1 MSPNEKPNFTIRP
14 FTTWDDYRQCL
25 DLQTETWGEDFG
37 ELVPAAIL
45 KISQQVGGVA
55 AGAFAGDDKML
66 GFVYGI
72 SGIRDGKP
80 AHWSHMLAIKTELRD
95 KGIGTQLKKYQRYVL
110 LELGITTM
118 YWTFDPLVARN
129 AHFNLNVL
137 GVLIEE
143 YVPDMY
149 GDHGC
154 GTMDDVIGTD
164 RFVVQWDL
172 NKASKADA
180 CSKLASTAA
189 KLIKIPGDIH
199 QLKTEDPDAA
209 AAFRA
214 KTRKTFMDLMGYGF
228 KVVSFMKH
236 TDGSGLYGLEPPTE

>member
-1 MSPNEKPNFTIRP
+1 MSPNETPNFTIRP

-25 DLQTETWGEDFG
+25 YLQTETWGEDFG

-45 KISQQVGGVA
+45 KISQKMGGVA
-55 AGAFAGDDKML
+55 AGAFADDDKML

-72 SGIRDGKP
+72 SGIRNGEP
-80 AHWSHMLAIKTELRD
+80 AHWSHMLAVRTELRD
-95 KGIGTQLKKYQRYVL
+95 RSIGTQLKHYQRDSIL
-110 LELGITTM
+110 KLGITKM

-137 GVLIEE
+137 GISIKE

-149 GDHGC
+149 GDQGC

-172 NKASKADA
+172 NKAPKADA

-209 AAFRA
+209 AAFRT
-214 KTRKTFMDLMGYGF
+214 KTRKTFMDLMRSGF
-228 KVVSFMKH
+228 RVTSFMKQG
-236 TDGSGLYGLEPPTE
+236 DGNGLYGLEPPTE

>member
-1 MSPNEKPNFTIRP
+1 M
-14 FTTWDDYRQCL
+14 
-25 DLQTETWGEDFG
+25 
-37 ELVPAAIL
+37 
-45 KISQQVGGVA
+45 A
-55 AGAFAGDDKML
+55 AGAFDDDDKML

-72 SGIRDGKP
+72 SGIKNGEP
-80 AHWSHMLAIKTELRD
+80 AHWSHMLAVRTQLRD
-95 KGIGTQLKKYQRYVL
+95 RGIGTQLKKYQREIL
-110 LELGITTM
+110 LELGITKM

-149 GDHGC
+149 GDEGC

-164 RFVVQWDL
+164 RFVVRWDL
-172 NKASKADA
+172 DKSRPDT
-180 CSKLASTAA
+180 SGRLASTAA

-199 QLKTEDPDAA
+199 ELKAEDPDAA
-209 AAFRA
+209 AEFRA